1 MATGPRASASRRTAG
16 ASAMARSPLL
26 LLPLSLFAALAASP
40 PAAAEQQVPLVLW
53 SSSRDLWAP
62 LENAHEGHITTDI
75 QLSSYLDPAL
85 EKGPRNVLLF
95 LQEKLSIEDFTAYG
109 GVFGN
114 KQDSAFSNLENAL
127 ELAPSSL
134 ILPSVDWYAA
144 STLTSY
150 LKDKLG
156 ASPLHVDQVTLRELK
171 LNDTLPALLLLRLPY
186 TTSHPS
192 NISSGLMAP
201 KEVLTGND
209 EIIGQVMSTLKAEGV
224 PYTAILTAVRP
235 SRVVRDASLV
245 SGGLGRHLLGEDE
258 GLKPL
263 SPSAPLLPPV
273 SYNDTEPRILFWARN
288 FTVTYDSE
296 SHDLTHL
303 TFGTSMLN
311 LTGSSW
317 NSSFAQLVL
326 TYENLFGPYLTFKFI
341 LRNHFYPVS
350 ARSWFTMDRLEIHT
364 NNSFVV
370 FNSSHITAPSIYS
383 FHCQSVSTD
392 RSKDGL
398 LMSSPSSAWRVNFQN
413 FQIQAFNLSGGNFSY
428 ASDCAGFFSPGIWMG
443 LVSSI
448 FMLFTFTYGL
458 HMILNLKTMDRFDD
472 HKGSTLSVPLME

>member
-1 MATGPRASASRRTAG
+1 MATVPLAAAPEGMTRALAVRSLASPP
-16 ASAMARSPLL
+16 SLL
-26 LLPLSLFAALAASP
+26 LLLLALLVPVA

-95 LQEKLSIEDFTAYG
+95 LQEKLSMEDFTAYG

-114 KQDSAFSNLENAL
+114 KQDSAFSNLESAL

-150 LKDKLG
+150 LKEKLG
-156 ASPLHVDQVTLRELK
+156 ASPLHVDQATLRELK

-186 TTSHPS
+186 TT
-192 NISSGLMAP
+192 SSGLMAP

-209 EIIGQVMSTLKAEGV
+209 EIIGQVMSTLKSEGV

-235 SRVVRDASLV
+235 SRVLRDLSLV
-245 SGGLGRHLLGEDE
+245 SGGLGRHLLGENEDS
-258 GLKPL
+258 KPVTA
-263 SPSAPLLPPV
+263 SVSTLPPV
-273 SYNDTEPRILFWARN
+273 SYNDTEPRILFWAET
-288 FTVTYDSE
+288 FKLTYNKE
-296 SHDLTHL
+296 SRDLTSL
-303 TFGTSMLN
+303 TFGVPTLN

-317 NSSFAQLVL
+317 NNSFAQLVL
-326 TYENLFGPYLTFKFI
+326 TYENLFGSLLTIKFI
-341 LRNHFYPVS
+341 LSSQFYPVS
-350 ARSWFTMDRLEIHT
+350 ARSWFTMDRLEIHS
-364 NNSFVV
+364 NGSRVV
-370 FNSSHITAPSIYS
+370 FNSSHVTAPSIYS
-383 FHCQSVSTD
+383 FHCQSVSSE
-392 RSKDGL
+392 RSNEGVIL
-398 LMSSPSSAWRVNFQN
+398 SSGSSPWHVNFQN
-413 FQIQAFNLSGGNFSY
+413 FQIQAFNLSNGNFSY
-428 ASDCAGFFSPGIWMG
+428 ASDCASFFSAGIWMG
-443 LVSSI
+443 LVSSLI
-448 FMLFTFTYGL
+448 MLFIFIYGL

>member
-1 MATGPRASASRRTAG
+1 MATVTLAVMPEGMSGKSAAWTLT
-16 ASAMARSPLL
+16 SPSLL
-26 LLPLSLFAALAASP
+26 LVLLALLVDAV
-40 PAAAEQQVPLVLW
+40 PAAAEHQVPLVLW

-62 LENAHEGHITTDI
+62 LENANEGHITTDI

-114 KQDSAFSNLENAL
+114 KQDSAFSNLESAL

-150 LKDKLG
+150 LKEKLG
-156 ASPLHVDQVTLRELK
+156 ASPLHVDQATLRELK

-186 TTSHPS
+186 TT
-192 NISSGLMAP
+192 SSGLMAP

-209 EIIGQVMSTLKAEGV
+209 EIIGQVMSTLKSEGV

-235 SRVVRDASLV
+235 SRVVRDLSLV
-245 SGGLGRHLLGEDE
+245 SASLGRHLLAEDE
-258 GLKPL
+258 PL
-263 SPSAPLLPPV
+263 SPLLPFLPPV
-273 SYNDTEPRILFWARN
+273 SYNDTEPRILFWAQN
-288 FTVTYDSE
+288 FTVAHDKE
-296 SHDLTHL
+296 SRDLTAL
-303 TFGTSMLN
+303 TFGAPTLN

-326 TYENLFGPYLTFKFI
+326 TYDNLFGPFLTIKFI
-341 LRNHFYPVS
+341 LSSHFYPVS

-364 NNSFVV
+364 NNSVVV
-370 FNSSHITAPSIYS
+370 FNSSHVTAPSIYS
-383 FHCQSVSTD
+383 FHCQYVSTE
-392 RSKDGL
+392 RSKEGL
-398 LMSSPSSAWRVNFQN
+398 LVSSPGSSTWHVTFQN

-428 ASDCAGFFSPGIWMG
+428 ASDCASFFSPGIWMG
-443 LVSSI
+443 LVSSL
-448 FMLFTFTYGL
+448 FMLFIFTYGL